1 MSKEDLILSIKRHAT
16 SKIISAEDLEKI
28 KTFGFRGEALASIAA
43 VAELEIRTKLQS
55 DQIGYKLLSE
65 PNKDSRVEP
74 FMAENGTQIFVRNLF
89 YNVPARKK
97 FLKSD
102 ITEFRHIAETVI
114 KFSIA
119 NYETRFTFYD
129 NEELIFDT
137 KQFNLKGRITEVLG
151 NINEN
156 QLMFLNYEEDGIAV
170 KGVLG
175 KPNIAKSIKSNQ
187 YLYLNKRTI
196 SSKAINHA
204 VYSCFEHI
212 LDKTNHPF
220 FAIFIELDYTK
231 VDVNVHPQKQEVKF
245 EDERKIYSIVKKAI
259 NQTLLENN
267 LTFDI
272 NIKKDLAY
280 SPYEI
285 NKSVDTT
292 NIDDYN
298 SIKQNGDLI
307 NTYTGEVISNKGYSN
322 IKSMERGFGS
332 NYNNNTY
339 QSLGQNPFTNERKNK
354 LNTDINFS
362 ENKSAFDAL
371 FGGGVGLDF
380 NQTNNTHNNQNNQDH
395 LDYKQDK
402 LGLSLNDELFLNNN
416 FERDFEL
423 TDNINV
429 FLLHKKYIFLEV
441 NDGSLIIDMHN
452 AHERILYERVIERM
466 NNNLTQSQ
474 NLLFPEKLNMNFEE
488 IQLFMELKEELEVLG
503 YNFVNENNEIY
514 LTSQPID
521 VAIGEQNITINEL
534 ITQYLEFNEIRQT
547 NKRDNIAASYAC
559 KSAIKT
565 GYNASNIELKQLI
578 IDLFNCK
585 TPYVCPH
592 GRPVI
597 LNLTLKEIDY
607 KFKRS

>member
-114 KFSIA
+114 KFAIA

-272 NIKKDLAY
+272 NIKKELAY

-307 NTYTGEVISNKGYSN
+307 NTYTGEVISNNGYSSN
-322 IKSMERGFGS
+322 KSMERGFGS

-339 QSLGQNPFTNERKNK
+339 QSSGQNPFTKERKNK

-380 NQTNNTHNNQNNQDH
+380 NQTNNTHNNQNKQDH
-395 LDYKQDK
+395 LDYNQDK
-402 LGLSLNDELFLNNN
+402 LGLSLNDELFRNNN